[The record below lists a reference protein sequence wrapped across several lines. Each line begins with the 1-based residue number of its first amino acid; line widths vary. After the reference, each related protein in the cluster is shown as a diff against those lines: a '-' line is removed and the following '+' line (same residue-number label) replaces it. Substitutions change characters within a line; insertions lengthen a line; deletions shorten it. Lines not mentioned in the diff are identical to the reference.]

1 LSCDG
6 ARLHKFEGL
15 GPYGE
20 ALFER
25 SCAAAEARW
34 SPAAEREGHGFV
46 AYARIHGK
54 PLHHRDLDSQI
65 VDALARYCDFR
76 RRQMCVG
83 SASIEPLRE
92 MLRVNLREE
101 FGFDEEPETTEIVF
115 PVISDARLMPHEWL
129 RDRAGRLWKTDAAS
143 HGDDHFYPGP
153 TDIAW
158 DLAGAIV
165 EWRMREHTAEAFL
178 GRYRWLS
185 GDDARA
191 RLPFFLRAYCAFRV
205 GFCRMAAG
213 ACPEERERL
222 TQAAEYYR
230 RSLQSIVHHRLRV
243 AS

>member
-1 LSCDG
+1 
-6 ARLHKFEGL
+6 
-15 GPYGE
+15 
-20 ALFER
+20 
-25 SCAAAEARW
+25 
-34 SPAAEREGHGFV
+34 
-46 AYARIHGK
+46 
-54 PLHHRDLDSQI
+54 
-65 VDALARYCDFR
+65 
-76 RRQMCVG
+76 
-83 SASIEPLRE
+83 